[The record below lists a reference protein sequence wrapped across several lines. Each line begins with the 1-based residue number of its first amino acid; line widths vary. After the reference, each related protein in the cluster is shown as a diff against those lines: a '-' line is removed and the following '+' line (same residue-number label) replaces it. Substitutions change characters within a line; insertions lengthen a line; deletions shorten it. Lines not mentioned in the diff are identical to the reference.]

1 MKWIGVALGLFL
13 FWRPI
18 SVLADEASKNAKIE
32 EMMQV
37 TYADRMFKQT
47 FDQIKTMQM
56 AQLNKME
63 VPAGERQAAEEIQQK
78 TMALL
83 SDRMS
88 WDKLKPA
95 LVKVYS
101 ETYTEEEINGIV
113 AFYKSQAGQAMLE
126 KSPLLM
132 QRVMAMSQELVG
144 DLTPE
149 IKRITEDVK
158 QKSKK

>member
-1 MKWIGVALGLFL
+1 
-13 FWRPI
+13 
-18 SVLADEASKNAKIE
+18 
-32 EMMQV
+32 
-37 TYADRMFKQT
+37 
-47 FDQIKTMQM
+47 M
-56 AQLNKME
+56 AQLNKMD
-63 VPAGERQAAEEIQQK
+63 VPAGERQAADEIQQK
-78 TMALL
+78 SMAVV

-149 IKRITEDVK
+149 IKRITEEVK
-158 QKSKK
+158 QKYKK